1 MKITLK
7 TLDETSTSLFRMRHS
22 LQILSE
28 RHWLLDSVYGRELL
42 VLKLRQLG
50 LDLVMPTCSDAS
62 DLEALLCH
70 VVEVLGIGAWPK
82 PSGLAQRL
90 RYLRTVL
97 RMMLDLRDAR
107 QVTCLRGD

>member
-7 TLDETSTSLFRMRHS
+7 TLDETSTSLFGMRHS

-50 LDLVMPTCSDAS
+50 LDLVMPTSSDAT
-62 DLEALLCH
+62 DVDTLLCH
-70 VVEVLGIGAWPK
+70 VIEVLGISAWPK
-82 PSGLAQRL
+82 PRGLAQRL
-90 RYLRTVL
+90 RYLRTLL
-97 RMMLDLRDAR
+97 RMMLDVHQRG